1 MCIRDSVKTMRAGV
15 IVLGSL
21 LSKFGK
27 AKVSLPGGCAIGSR
41 PVDIHLFGLKKLG
54 ADIKIKNGYILA
66 SAKKGLT
73 GATIRFPS
81 ISVGATENVIIAASF
96 AKGTTYLKN
105 CACDPEIKNLTE
117 LTSKKI
123 RVGGMVKEKS
133 INVNQSEVNFVIT
146 DFKNELIVNY
156 SGSVP
161 NLFEEGKGVVAE
173 GFLKDRNFLTAV
185 KILAKH
191 DENYM
196 PPEVEEAIKESN

>member
-1 MCIRDSVKTMRAGV
+1 MYGKKVKLRAIFILSIFFSSILIIFLV
-15 IVLGSL
+15 FKSL
-21 LSKFGK
+21 E
-27 AKVSLPGGCAIGSR
+27 
-41 PVDIHLFGLKKLG
+41 
-54 ADIKIKNGYILA
+54 
-66 SAKKGLT
+66 
-73 GATIRFPS
+73 
-81 ISVGATENVIIAASF
+81 ENVVYFKSP
-96 AKGTTYLKN
+96 T
-105 CACDPEIKNLTE
+105 EIKNLTE
-117 LTSKKI
+117 LTPKKI

-133 INVNQSEVNFVIT
+133 IIINQSEVNFVIT

-196 PPEVEEAIKESN
+196 PPEVKEALKESN